1 MIYSN
6 DYIIRICYVCYL
18 KIYIYTS
25 QLQKKCW
32 ISKVMSSLVNR
43 GFGDVLQFAVNSL
56 TDYRKATPKQIDTIY
71 IYNVYNPG
79 NTFSMFYLFWGYHF
93 CRWCS
98 MVQSWETTE
107 NDGWGPATYEYP
119 TAHIGGVEDPQGFH
133 DF

>member
-71 IYNVYNPG
+71 I
-79 NTFSMFYLFWGYHF
+79 
-93 CRWCS
+93 
-98 MVQSWETTE
+98 
-107 NDGWGPATYEYP
+107 
-119 TAHIGGVEDPQGFH
+119 
-133 DF
+133 